1 MTFRLYNG
9 NSWIFCREIL
19 HTTAFPRENRRFC
32 ATGTALALLTH
43 AASQRDG
50 WYGLSRPTK
59 ALREE
64 DEQDHETHCGRPSL
78 RKRLGTCHGRDLP
91 VRTGKHQGRNPKR
104 TVLPWTLSSPIHDG
118 LNSGPF

>member
-50 WYGLSRPTK
+50 WYGLYRPTT
-59 ALREE
+59 AQREE
-64 DEQDHETHCGRPSL
+64 DETEHETE
-78 RKRLGTCHGRDLP
+78 RKSGVEGKSGAVRGDLGCR
-91 VRTGKHQGRNPKR
+91 RTINKTQRGTNTYVTPQ
-104 TVLPWTLSSPIHDG
+104 
-118 LNSGPF
+118 

>member
-64 DEQDHETHCGRPSL
+64 DEQDHETHCGRPSR
-78 RKRLGTCHGRDLP
+78 RKRLGTDRKSVVQGKSVSVRVDLGGR
-91 VRTGKHQGRNPKR
+91 RIIKKNKISYTKARN
-104 TVLPWTLSSPIHDG
+104 G
-118 LNSGPF
+118 